1 MKPGFLA
8 DADLNRAIVSG
19 VRRRA
24 PGIDFLS
31 AQDAS
36 IDAMPDSDV
45 LALAARGGRIL
56 VSHDFGTMPHHFRD
70 FVARQDSPG
79 VFLISQAVPVVVA
92 VEAMLTIAEASE
104 ASEWENQLTYLPL

>member
-1 MKPGFLA
+1 VKPRFLA

-19 VRRRA
+19 VKRRA
-24 PGIDFLS
+24 PGVDFLT

-45 LALAARGGRIL
+45 LAIAARSGRIL

-70 FVARQDSPG
+70 FVARQHSPG

-92 VEAMLTIAEASE
+92 VEALLMIASASE
-104 ASEWENQLTYLPL
+104 TEEWENQLTYLPL